1 MQDIAR
7 TSDILTSWHQSI
19 KQMIPQKDTFD
30 VSTHM
35 LLKLLASYLH
45 KNGWESAAETLNA
58 VSTDTSHVC
67 FVVYI
72 IFDNVLLCKWD
83 IR

>member
-1 MQDIAR
+1 
-7 TSDILTSWHQSI
+7 
-19 KQMIPQKDTFD
+19 
-30 VSTHM
+30 M

-45 KNGWESAAETLNA
+45 KNGRESAAETLNA

-67 FVVYI
+67 FVVYV